1 LRNLSFIPDGI
12 DLRDDLAPRSIGALG
27 AADSILHA
35 LPPISSSAMARSAH
49 VFGGLATWPNLSAS
63 HELFSPTELAE
74 ICGDRLLRCFLES
87 TIVFDLEFEQFLTA
101 VRRTM
106 LAAVVADGDLQ
117 PSAQEGLRFLCA
129 LAQQCF
135 INEYIFFCPDEEKR
149 QADGLRC
156 KLVEALTSG
165 AAVPEP
171 RLGVVAAYFP
181 LASLSEADL
190 LFKLRFSAPVAE
202 LVSRQVGEVQGERRL
217 RGSIPR
223 LIAID
228 DGVSLA
234 VKEQY
239 EESPYPRWIK
249 ASPIVQTTIEAHLRH
264 LFPLV
269 DVQNVVGTKGAEIL
283 IAGCGTGQ
291 HSIETARQFPG
302 SRVLAI
308 DLSLSSLCY
317 AKRKTRELGL
327 KNVEYAQADILK
339 LQ

>member
-1 LRNLSFIPDGI
+1 MIWPALY
-12 DLRDDLAPRSIGALG
+12 RSPGG
-27 AADSILHA
+27 GRPILHA

-49 VFGGLATWPNLSAS
+49 VFGGLARLG
-63 HELFSPTELAE
+63 PTFQRRTSYSVQPSWRKFAA
-74 ICGDRLLRCFLES
+74 IGCCAAFES
-87 TIVFDLEFEQFLTA
+87 TIVFDLELEQFLTA

-156 KLVEALTSG
+156 KLAEALTSG

-190 LFKLRFSAPVAE
+190 LFKRRFSAPVAE
-202 LVSRQVGEVQGERRL
+202 LVSRQVGEVQGERRR

-223 LIAID
+223 LTAID

-249 ASPIVQTTIEAHLRH
+249 ASPVVQTTIEAHLRH

-327 KNVEYAQADILK
+327 KNVEYAQAD
-339 LQ
+339 